1 MLVLVLVL
9 VDELAEVAVVVEA
22 SDGCFKYGFAMD
34 EATGGLDMAN
44 ANVRPQMRGKSVR
57 AMVVLVNGRS
67 NELRSIIR
75 SSVAHHLS
83 GRSAH
88 GETCLRVFPPF
99 AASRKPPSRSRGPPG
114 HSFSG
119 REVAV
124 QILPNGIA

>member
-75 SSVAHHLS
+75 SS
-83 GRSAH
+83 
-88 GETCLRVFPPF
+88 
-99 AASRKPPSRSRGPPG
+99 
-114 HSFSG
+114 
-119 REVAV
+119 
-124 QILPNGIA
+124 Q